1 MHELLHRSDYGESMT
16 PSNAT
21 RLFLRALCHTALAI
35 TAAVVLGGCHHLVPK
50 AFRAKDCNKPQP
62 YDLAQSIAPL
72 QVPPGVDPPD
82 TQGALRVPADNE
94 PAPPPRRLTDPC
106 LDEPPSF
113 AGPATPATPAPAA
126 VPRARS
132 VPSD

>member
-1 MHELLHRSDYGESMT
+1 MT

-21 RLFLRALCHTALAI
+21 RLLLRALCHTALAI
-35 TAAVVLGGCHHLVPK
+35 TAAVALGGCHHLVPK

-72 QVPPGVDPPD
+72 RVPPGVDPPD

-94 PAPPPRRLTDPC
+94 PTPPPRKLTDPC
-106 LDEPPSF
+106 LDEPPPF
-113 AGPATPATPAPAA
+113 ATTATPATPTPTTTAT
-126 VPRARS
+126 PRARA